1 MALAFMAVHIFS
13 AHLISPHVEVIA
25 ISTFSFNFDKIL
37 NSCGRQETSHHFP
50 LFDKLYRIEPVTQ
63 TKYFL
68 GRISDP
74 GAGSVIRREEV
85 MGFDQIDWIA

>member
-37 NSCGRQETSHHFP
+37 NSCGRQETSYHFP